1 MITTTPYYDKTY
13 LHDAM
18 ENLGSMF
25 DYAIND
31 CHYDAED
38 FFDLFIASG
47 VAWNI
52 ELGNPKFLARMSG
65 VETTREVL
73 RRTKSEY
80 VFTSPTFREH
90 RSPEYWL
97 GWGSPIFNGTPGE
110 LFHSL
115 GSNGLVHLRFCGYIR
130 PCTKRISSNWIPSQK
145 NECLLSTHKITCMS
159 FETSENA

>member
-52 ELGNPKFLARMSG
+52 ELGNPKFLAGMSG
-65 VETTREVL
+65 VETARDVL
-73 RRTKSEY
+73 RRTGSKCD
-80 VFTSPTFREH
+80 FALPTFPEQ
-90 RSPEYWL
+90 RSPEYWMGWALTYLQWHTGRSFSQLREQRL
-97 GWGSPIFNGTPGE
+97 GP
-110 LFHSL
+110 LDL
-115 GSNGLVHLRFCGYIR
+115 LRLYPAMHEADLSKLNSFAES
-130 PCTKRISSNWIPSQK
+130 ISIDIATQNLMREI
-145 NECLLSTHKITCMS
+145 
-159 FETSENA
+159 

>member
-1 MITTTPYYDKTY
+1 
-13 LHDAM
+13 M

-97 GWGSPIFNGTPGE
+97 GWAISYLQWHTGRAFSQLREQRLGPSEILRLYPTMHEADLFE
-110 LFHSL
+110 LDTLAEKRMLAINTQNHMRE
-115 GSNGLVHLRFCGYIR
+115 LRN
-130 PCTKRISSNWIPSQK
+130 K
-145 NECLLSTHKITCMS
+145 
-159 FETSENA
+159 